1 MVEYKRGSENV
12 VVDALSRRGEVSENE
27 VQDYQSVLEGIATLN
42 LMGGG

>member
-12 VVDALSRRGEVSENE
+12 VVGALSRRGEVSENE
-27 VQDYQSVLEGIATLN
+27 VQDYQSVLKGIATLN